1 MWRRALNLGSP
12 RLSLAVACGGTALLA
27 AAAAYGRRVAGVPLV
42 AARDDDGVFAWLTR
56 RELLE
61 HRLRRREAA
70 GASESELEALRA
82 LLATER
88 AREAA
93 AAAAAAAAVA
103 ASSGAAFDEDSAL
116 SDEDLVLR

>member
-1 MWRRALNLGSP
+1 MWRRALHFGSP
-12 RLSLAVACGGTALLA
+12 RLSIAVACGGTALLA

-42 AARDDDGVFAWLTR
+42 AARDDDGVLAWLTR

-61 HRLRRREAA
+61 RRVRWREAA
-70 GASESELEALRA
+70 GAGESELEALRA

-93 AAAAAAAAVA
+93 AAAAAAAAE
-103 ASSGAAFDEDSAL
+103 SGGAALAEDAAL
-116 SDEDLVLR
+116 CDEDLVLR